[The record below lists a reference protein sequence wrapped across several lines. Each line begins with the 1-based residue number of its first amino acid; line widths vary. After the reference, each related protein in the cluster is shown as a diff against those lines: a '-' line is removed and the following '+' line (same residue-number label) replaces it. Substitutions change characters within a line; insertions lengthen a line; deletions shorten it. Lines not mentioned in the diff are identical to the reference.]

1 VSRRRRTPSHAPL
14 RTSGARFWVTAS
26 VRLPHAGCGRLP
38 QAWPQSATHVRGG
51 WCGDGMPARLG
62 DDAAEPLTAAP
73 SDDAVTSAGRGTTG
87 SNPAGTGAA
96 TSSSSSSS
104 AIAVNVTAVS
114 RHLDGACDGDHAAA
128 IERGCLATVAR
139 GRVRRYFPPYARQ
152 WVQCL
157 WPWDD
162 SRTCRSPTHPP
173 AAAAQ
178 LRRRIRRGVLAG
190 NVPSRWVITFRRA
203 LLDVAV
209 DHPPAGDGPSA
220 VAPRPRRR
228 GCRSGAS
235 WAGTRGTAD
244 R

>member
-1 VSRRRRTPSHAPL
+1 MEPGSAARNWPSPEEMPVSRRRRTPSHALL

-114 RHLDGACDGDHAAA
+114 RPLDSACDGGPCGRDRAGLPRHRRPWSSSAVFPPVRAAMGPVPLAVGRLEDLSITHASAGGRGAIAAA
-128 IERGCLATVAR
+128 
-139 GRVRRYFPPYARQ
+139 
-152 WVQCL
+152 
-157 WPWDD
+157 
-162 SRTCRSPTHPP
+162 HP
-173 AAAAQ
+173 AW
-178 LRRRIRRGVLAG
+178 G
-190 NVPSRWVITFRRA
+190 
-203 LLDVAV
+203 
-209 DHPPAGDGPSA
+209 
-220 VAPRPRRR
+220 PRRER
-228 GCRSGAS
+228 AEQMGDHVQTGAP
-235 WAGTRGTAD
+235 
-244 R
+244 